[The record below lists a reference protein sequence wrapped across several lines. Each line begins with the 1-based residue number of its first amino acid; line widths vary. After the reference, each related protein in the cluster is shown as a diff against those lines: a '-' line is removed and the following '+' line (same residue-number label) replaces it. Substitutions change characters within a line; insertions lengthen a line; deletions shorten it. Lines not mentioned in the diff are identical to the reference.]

1 VSKTPEQMWDDFIA
15 LLAEVQPLAKVD
27 PKNPQPQ
34 PLHKNFIGSVESYK
48 KIFMQANEKE

>member
-1 VSKTPEQMWDDFIA
+1 MWDDFIA

-48 KIFMQANEKE
+48 KLFMQANEKE